1 MLVRPRNVSVER
13 STVERERAIHEF
25 AAFNETEKGCIT
37 LFSHF
42 DIDDYHRRIP
52 KPIKS
57 TFRWVLSHPVFISW
71 LKTVESSMIW
81 ITGHPGS
88 GKTVMSSFLT
98 RYLEETAK
106 TAMTDAMVCVYFCDE
121 NVNKQKDAKGILL
134 GVIFQIIRQHRSLI
148 KHVRK
153 FFELLGIGLVQSLS
167 ALWRLFL
174 ELTRDPKS
182 DIVYV
187 VLDALDECEDQT
199 RDELLA
205 LIYDFLEESK
215 RPLYNGSR
223 VKFILTSRPAF
234 AHSKGGVNSLS
245 EYCFAMDDG
254 QQAYDEDIRTYIE
267 ECVKEISD
275 CPLTLREHLLVALQ
289 SRAGSTFL
297 WVHQVFG
304 ALQTSVIASHESF
317 QSIINNIPATL
328 ETTYQTFL
336 AAIPQSEADTAT
348 RLLKLMLGSMRPLTV
363 PEVSTAFTITWDHQD
378 TAQLSRN
385 APFSM
390 LRTLQLVLGPL
401 VRISESKVSLLHQ
414 TVKEFLFNPAMGDE
428 NYTLTAEDCALYM
441 SMACA
446 RYLLLSDFS
455 QDAFVHHL
463 SPDTSFA
470 SSSSSETGSPAS
482 DYLFSAG
489 FWADETQLGSERL
502 FQETSVL
509 AEEVCMNIKG
519 KYPFYHYAAM
529 HWADHYA
536 MSERY
541 APPQMRKAARD
552 LLNKSLPQCSNWWR
566 FYQMQADGFVRESD
580 EDLDALELAAYFNLR
595 DILQNILDEQ
605 KSSDASKNKALFWA
619 SSRGHVD
626 SIRLLLQDGANS
638 SLRLFEQQTALTIA
652 AENGHED
659 SIAVLLGDIQANV
672 NCKGRHGRTALSFA
686 AANGHHGILR
696 LLFAHTEILPDEVD
710 DNGCTAL
717 IWAVAGGD
725 VQIVHD
731 IMGHNSVN
739 VNHQDDI
746 GRTAVSWAAG
756 EGKTDILRRLLKD
769 KRVDVNLSD
778 KKGLSPLIWAARL
791 GQAHTARLL
800 LRKKEAR
807 ADAVDRDLRS
817 SISWAC
823 GQNNHEVLRILIKY
837 RCPGIDSKDVDG
849 WRPIDWAIQSD
860 APEIIETLMSTGEI
874 DLDATDKNGK
884 TALWWAVNYGHIRNV
899 RVLLREGAN
908 PNTRTKDDLS
918 VMDVA
923 RSSGRSDIATELSN
937 AL

>member
-1 MLVRPRNVSVER
+1 M
-13 STVERERAIHEF
+13 ERERAIHEF

-57 TFRWVLSHPVFISW
+57 TCRWVLSHPVFITW
-71 LKTVESSMIW
+71 FKTVKSSMIW
-81 ITGHPGS
+81 FTGHPGS

-98 RYLEETAK
+98 RYLQETTK

-121 NVNKQKDAKGILL
+121 KVNKQKDAKAILL
-134 GVIFQIIRQHRSLI
+134 GVIFQIICQHRSLI

-153 FFELLGIGLVQSLS
+153 SFELLGTGLVQSLS

-182 DIVYV
+182 DIVYI

-205 LIYDFLEESK
+205 LISDFLEESK
-215 RPLYNGSR
+215 SSLYNGGC

-234 AHSKGGVNSLS
+234 AHSKGAVNSLS
-245 EYCFAMDDG
+245 EYRFAMDDG

-267 ECVKEISD
+267 ERVKEISD
-275 CPLTLREHLLVALQ
+275 CPSTLKEHLLLALH

-304 ALQTSVIASHESF
+304 ALQTSLITSHESF

-348 RLLKLMLGSMRPLTV
+348 RLLKLMLGSMRPLTI

-414 TVKEFLFNPAMGDE
+414 TVKEFLFNPAMGVE
-428 NYTLTAEDCALYM
+428 YYTITAEECALYM

-446 RYLLLSDFS
+446 RYLLLCDFS
-455 QDAFVHHL
+455 HDAFVHHL
-463 SPDTSFA
+463 SPDPSSA
-470 SSSSSETGSPAS
+470 SSSSEPGSPAS

-489 FWADETQLGSERL
+489 FWGDETQLGSERL

-509 AEEVCMNIKG
+509 AEEVCMEIQG
-519 KYPFYHYAAM
+519 KYPFYDYAAL

-536 MSERY
+536 MSERC
-541 APPQMRKAARD
+541 APPEMRKAARD

-566 FYQMQADGFVRESD
+566 FYQMQADGFVRESH
-580 EDLDALELAAYFNLR
+580 EDLDALGLAAYFNLCGILQ
-595 DILQNILDEQ
+595 DILDTQE
-605 KSSDASKNKALFWA
+605 SSDASKNKALFWA

-626 SIRLLLQDGANS
+626 SIRLLLQAGANS
-638 SLRLFEQQTALTIA
+638 SLRVFEQQTALTIA
-652 AENGHED
+652 AEKGNED
-659 SIAVLLGDIQANV
+659 SVAVLLGDTQANV
-672 NCKGRHGRTALSFA
+672 NGKGRRGRTALSFA
-686 AANGHHGILR
+686 AANGHRGILR
-696 LLFAHTEILPDEVD
+696 LLFDHTEILPDEVD
-710 DNGCTAL
+710 DNGSTAL

-731 IMGHNSVN
+731 IMGHDSVN
-739 VNHQDDI
+739 VNHQDDT

-756 EGKTDILRRLLKD
+756 EGKTDVLRRLLQD
-769 KRVDVNLSD
+769 RRVDVNLSD
-778 KKGLSPLIWAARL
+778 KTGLSPLIWAARL

-800 LRKKEAR
+800 LRRKETR
-807 ADAVDRDLRS
+807 ADAVDKDLRS
-817 SISWAC
+817 PISWAC
-823 GQNNHEVLRILIKY
+823 EKGNHEVLRILIKY
-837 RCPGIDSKDVDG
+837 RCPGIDRKDVDD
-849 WRPIDWAIQSD
+849 WRPIDWAIQCD

-874 DLDATDKNGK
+874 ELEATDKNGK
-884 TALWWAVNYGHIRNV
+884 TALWWAVSYGHIRNV
-899 RVLLREGAN
+899 RALLREGAN
-908 PNTRTKDDLS
+908 PNARANDDVS
-918 VMDVA
+918 AMDIA
-923 RSSGRSDIATELSN
+923 GRFGRSDIAMELSN